1 MVKPVATELEKSNLE
16 AHVDLCAERYRRL
29 EEKFENVS
37 HRLDVLE
44 ERIENLSVKSS
55 AQHEELKKMVREGQE
70 SKFKVMI
77 TTAGTIVA
85 ALLGTLGYII
95 ARK

>member
-1 MVKPVATELEKSNLE
+1 MAKPVATELEKSNLE

-29 EEKFENVS
+29 EEKFEIVS

-44 ERIENLSVKSS
+44 ERIENFSVKSS

>member
-1 MVKPVATELEKSNLE
+1 MATSLEKENLE

-29 EEKFENVS
+29 EEKFEALT
-37 HRLDVLE
+37 HRLETLE
-44 ERIENLSVKSS
+44 ERLENMSMKSS
-55 AQHEELKKMVREGQE
+55 AQFDELKKMVREGQE

-77 TTAGTIVA
+77 TTAGTIIA
-85 ALLGTLGYII
+85 AVLATLGYVI